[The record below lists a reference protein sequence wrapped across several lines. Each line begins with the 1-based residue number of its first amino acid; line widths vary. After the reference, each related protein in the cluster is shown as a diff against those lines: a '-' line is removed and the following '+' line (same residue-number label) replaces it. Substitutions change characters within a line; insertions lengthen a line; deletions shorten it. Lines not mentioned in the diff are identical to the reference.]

1 MNPRVLPPA
10 STGVVAGLVGLAVA
24 ELAAAVL
31 RVRLSPVEAVG
42 EAVIEVTPGG
52 LAERAIDAVG
62 QWDKPLL
69 VGGVVLGLLLG
80 CALAGVVGVRRRG
93 AGTLLLLA
101 LAAVA
106 VVAAMTRPDAAPTS
120 FLPAIIGGGAGVLA
134 YQWLLPR
141 AVHLVDRR
149 PVEQLD
155 RRGFL
160 VATGGLLL
168 GAAVVAGASRW
179 IGQARRSVEQAR
191 RSLGLVLARVPTP
204 DGADLGVPGVDPWVT
219 PTADF
224 YRIDTAL
231 APPLVSPADW
241 ELRIHGLV
249 ERELTLTYDDLVA
262 RGLQD
267 AWITLC
273 CVSNEVGGDLI
284 SNARWSGVP
293 TADLLAEAGVSPD
306 ADALLSTSQDGWTC
320 GTPLSA
326 LTDGRNSLLA
336 LGMNGVPLPIEHGFP
351 VRMVVPGLY
360 GFVSATKWVVD
371 WEVTRF
377 ADFTAYWTDRGWS
390 PDGPVKTHSR
400 IDTPRSGDAP
410 EAGTIRVG
418 GVAWA
423 QHTGIER
430 VEVRVDGG
438 GWQEAT
444 LAREPSI
451 DSWVQWV
458 YEWDGAPGEHTLAV
472 RATDAGGYVQTGEEA
487 GTVPDGATGWH
498 TVDVSVT

>member
-1 MNPRVLPPA
+1 
-10 STGVVAGLVGLAVA
+10 VVAGLVGLAMA

-31 RVRLSPVEAVG
+31 RARLSPVAAVG

-52 LAERAIDAVG
+52 VAERAIEAVG

-69 VGGVVLGLLLG
+69 LSGVVLGLLLG
-80 CALAGVVGVRRRG
+80 CACAGVIGVRRPRG
-93 AGTLLLLA
+93 GTLLMVA
-101 LAAVA
+101 LAAIA
-106 VVAAMTRPDAAPTS
+106 FAASVTRPDAAPTS
-120 FLPAIIGGGAGVLA
+120 FLPSIIGGGAGVFT

-141 AVHLVDRR
+141 ALAVVGKRSEEPTGRR
-149 PVEQLD
+149 K
-155 RRGFL
+155 FL
-160 VATGGLLL
+160 VAAGGLLV
-168 GAAVVAGASRW
+168 GAAVVAWASRW
-179 IGQARRSVEQAR
+179 VGQARRGVEQAR
-191 RSLGLVLARVPTP
+191 SSLRLALASVSTP
-204 DGADLGVPGVDPWVT
+204 DGADLGVRGVVPWVT
-219 PTADF
+219 PTTDF

-249 ERELTLTYDDLVA
+249 ERELTISYDELLA

-284 SNARWSGVP
+284 SNAQWSGVP
-293 TADLLAEAGVSPD
+293 IADLLAEAGVSPD
-306 ADALLSTSQDGWTC
+306 ADALLSTSQDGWTA

-326 LTDGRNSLLA
+326 LTDGRDALLA
-336 LGMNGVPLPIEHGFP
+336 VGMNGVPLPIELGFP

-390 PDGPVKTHSR
+390 PDGPVKTQSR
-400 IDTPRSGDAP
+400 IDTPRSGDRREP
-410 EAGTIRVG
+410 GPTRVG

-430 VEVRVDGG
+430 VEVRVDDGE
-438 GWQEAT
+438 WQEAT

-458 YEWDGAPGEHTLAV
+458 HEWDAEPGDHSLVV
-472 RATDAGGYVQTGEEA
+472 RATDRSGYVQTGEQA
-487 GTVPDGATGWH
+487 DTVPDGATGWH
-498 TVDVSVT
+498 TVEVSVA